1 LTKISF
7 FSWYIYIS
15 GSQIHVF
22 SILAVLWC
30 LLSVTV
36 AQKKHPIHIRAINA
50 LLILLLG
57 HFIYEDVF
65 ILIMGTVGR
74 SIDALGLYIATTIG
88 ISAMIV
94 IVDKQYPSYN
104 PNKYVFLI
112 LSALFVVFGKMYYM
126 GWFHDLQL
134 WYTTGAPDPHN
145 WMWALS
151 KILGFAV
158 PVPLIREENWR

>member
-1 LTKISF
+1 
-7 FSWYIYIS
+7 
-15 GSQIHVF
+15 
-22 SILAVLWC
+22 
-30 LLSVTV
+30 
-36 AQKKHPIHIRAINA
+36 
-50 LLILLLG
+50 
-57 HFIYEDVF
+57 
-65 ILIMGTVGR
+65 MGAVGR

-134 WYTTGAPDPHN
+134 WYTTGGPDPHN